1 MLKDITIGQYF
12 PGTSPIHKLDPRMK
26 IVLTVAYI
34 ILLFT
39 AQNAV
44 GLAVG
49 VLFLVLVYGISKIP
63 PVMIL
68 RSLKPVVPIIVFT
81 SVLNMFF
88 IDGRVL
94 FQWWILKLT
103 AEGVK
108 TAVFMSVR
116 IVCLIAGTSL
126 LTYTTSPIALTDGI
140 ERLCNPLKRFKLPVH
155 ELAMMMT
162 IALRFIPTLIE
173 ETDKIMSAQKARGAD
188 LERRAHAAG
197 ARAHPDFDPALRV
210 GVPPRGRAGARDGVP
225 LLPRRRRPYPHEAAQ
240 DPPARRVERRLRGG
254 LPGLHR
260 PFQSLR
266 GPGFGAAGPAA
277 SFCLAGR

>member
-12 PGTSPIHKLDPRMK
+12 PGTSPIHRLDPRMK

-162 IALRFIPTLIE
+162 IALRFVPTLLE
-173 ETDKIMSAQKARGAD
+173 ETEKIMAAQKARGAD
-188 LERRAHAAG
+188 MESGGLVQRIKALIPVLIPLFVSAFRRAFDLATAMESRCYNGGSGRTKMKVLKLGRVDFTSIALCVLFLAA
-197 ARAHPDFDPALRV
+197 FIALNIV
-210 GVPPRGRAGARDGVP
+210 IPPSIVR
-225 LLPRRRRPYPHEAAQ
+225 
-240 DPPARRVERRLRGG
+240 
-254 LPGLHR
+254 
-260 PFQSLR
+260 
-266 GPGFGAAGPAA
+266 
-277 SFCLAGR
+277 

>member
-188 LERRAHAAG
+188 LESGGLMQRARALIPIQIPLFVSAFHRADELALAMECRCYRGGEGRTRMKQLKIHPRDVWSAVFVGACLVFIVLSNLYG
-197 ARAHPDFDPALRV
+197 ARVLEQLGLLLRSV
-210 GVPPRGRAGARDGVP
+210 
-225 LLPRRRRPYPHEAAQ
+225 
-240 DPPARRVERRLRGG
+240 
-254 LPGLHR
+254 
-260 PFQSLR
+260 
-266 GPGFGAAGPAA
+266 
-277 SFCLAGR
+277 

>member
-12 PGTSPIHKLDPRMK
+12 PGTSPIHRLDPRMK
-26 IVLTVAYI
+26 SVLTVAYI

-188 LERRAHAAG
+188 LESGGLMQRARALIPILIPLFVSAFRRADELALAMECRCYRGGEGRTRMKQLKIHPRDVWSAVFVGACLVFIVLSNLYG
-197 ARAHPDFDPALRV
+197 ARVLEQLGLLLRSV
-210 GVPPRGRAGARDGVP
+210 
-225 LLPRRRRPYPHEAAQ
+225 
-240 DPPARRVERRLRGG
+240 
-254 LPGLHR
+254 
-260 PFQSLR
+260 
-266 GPGFGAAGPAA
+266 
-277 SFCLAGR
+277 